1 MKLQT
6 TMLRISSS
14 RVSLFPRIPTI
25 CRTRQGL
32 HHHLSSQT
40 KGQDTI
46 ISDLEEMILI
56 SIMTEE
62 EMTEMTRG
70 MTREVIQDNSKIV
83 IGHAITA
90 ISLEIRIQAIKTK
103 VTDQDLKDPINRLIN
118 LGLITTIHSNKLLII
133 SLLHSIHSNSNNNS
147 IVKVMGRIRAT
158 ISRIETSINREI
170 TKRHKSQLNSNRD
183 SIPRENFLKKRNKRG
198 RDNN

>member
-1 MKLQT
+1 
-6 TMLRISSS
+6 MLRISSS
-14 RVSLFPRIPTI
+14 RVSLSPRIPTI
-25 CRTRQGL
+25 CKTRQGL

-46 ISDLEEMILI
+46 TSDLEEMILI

-62 EMTEMTRG
+62 EMTEMTEMTRE
-70 MTREVIQDNSKIV
+70 MTREVILDNSKIV

-90 ISLEIRIQAIKTK
+90 ISLEIRIQVIKTK

-118 LGLITTIHSNKLLII
+118 LGLITTIHNNKLLII
-133 SLLHSIHSNSNNNS
+133 SLPRSIHSNSNNNS
-147 IVKVMGRIRAT
+147 IIKVMGRIRAT
-158 ISRIETSINREI
+158 ISRIETSIYREI
-170 TKRHKSQLNSNRD
+170 TKPRKSQFNSNRD